1 MSVPSQGQYVPHS
14 VPLTLRKPISPQ
26 DRSRPRP
33 LARPALPG
41 PPRRLMSASTTRPI
55 RHSIP
60 LSLSIVAR
68 PLVAGLISSWRADS
82 QAFVWLDAGIT
93 PCCKSRFDEGAK
105 NSEGSTR
112 SFRVEIGG
120 TSPPYKK
127 LMGDP
132 CSATEVIRIVDR
144 GA

>member
-1 MSVPSQGQYVPHS
+1 MSVPSQGQYVLHS

-41 PPRRLMSASTTRPI
+41 PPRRLMSASTTRPV

-68 PLVAGLISSWRADS
+68 PHGAGLISSWRADS
-82 QAFVWLDAGIT
+82 QAFVWLDPGIT
-93 PCCKSRFDEGAK
+93 PCCKSRK
-105 NSEGSTR
+105 LHR
-112 SFRVEIGG
+112 SGIFGETLKRE
-120 TSPPYKK
+120 
-127 LMGDP
+127 
-132 CSATEVIRIVDR
+132 AVDDSDYLSR
-144 GA
+144 HR